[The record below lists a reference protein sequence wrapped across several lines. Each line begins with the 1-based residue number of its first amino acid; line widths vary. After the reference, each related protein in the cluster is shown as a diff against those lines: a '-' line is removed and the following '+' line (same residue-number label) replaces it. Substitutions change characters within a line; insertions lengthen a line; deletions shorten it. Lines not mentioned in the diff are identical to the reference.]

1 MKKKKDIVSLRFN
14 AYRWRSSLRGMFSF
28 VFFVVVGFPCFA
40 QNSSDTSTKWIN
52 PDHAKGDY
60 MNIKDGWFVGADFGP
75 TLFYGDVAL
84 YYAFPKLKDFDQSFG
99 SGYSF
104 YGGKRFK
111 FGLIAEAQLFKGRL
125 RGQKRADK
133 LYPRYFRGDVMNYS
147 VSVKYNLSE
156 RFFRDVLPIK
166 LPNRL
171 TVFATVGAGQVFFRT
186 RLYKFAV
193 NNQWYLEKA
202 EGYSTTSIDSA
213 GIGAGAGGGLIKNKK
228 ALLNAVIMPVGAK
241 LNYKLNSKTDIAL
254 DLYYVTV
261 FSDKIDSWER
271 SWSHKDKYFYSGLGL
286 VYNFGRSSS
295 DDVPENMRYLK
306 DKNSSSSDANFT
318 PSGKIKRGGL
328 FRRKSNDKDLDIK
341 LKLYELQLK
350 LFETQYLLQPK

>member
-1 MKKKKDIVSLRFN
+1 MKKKKQIV
-14 AYRWRSSLRGMFSF
+14 FSQLKGNRTQGVLHGTF
-28 VFFVVVGFPCFA
+28 AFILLILIIFPCFS
-40 QNSSDTSTKWIN
+40 QSSPDTSTKWIN
-52 PDHAKGDY
+52 PDHVKTNY
-60 MNIKDGWFVGADFGP
+60 MGLSDGWFAGADFGP

-84 YYAFPKLKDFDQSFG
+84 YYTFPKLKDYDQSFG

-104 YGGKRFK
+104 YGGKRFIY
-111 FGLIAEAQLFKGRL
+111 GLSAEVQLFKGRL

-156 RFFRDVLPIK
+156 RVFRDFLPIK

-171 TVFATVGAGQVFFRT
+171 TVFATVGAGQTFFRT

-202 EGYSTTSIDSA
+202 DGYSTTGIDSA
-213 GIGAGAGGGLIKNKK
+213 GIGLGGGLLQSKK
-228 ALLNAVIMPVGAK
+228 ALINSVILPVGAK
-241 LNYKLNSKTDIAL
+241 LNYKLNSKTDVVL

-261 FSDKIDSWER
+261 FSDKIDAWER
-271 SWSHKDKYFYSGLGL
+271 SWSHKDKYFYSGIGL
-286 VYNFGRSSS
+286 MYNFGRSSS
-295 DDVPENMRYLK
+295 DDVPENARFLK
-306 DKNSSSSDANFT
+306 QKNNSASADMDII

-328 FRRKSNDKDLDIK
+328 FRRKSNDKDLDVK
-341 LKLYELQLK
+341 MKLYELQLK
-350 LFETQYLLQPK
+350 LFEMQYLLQPK